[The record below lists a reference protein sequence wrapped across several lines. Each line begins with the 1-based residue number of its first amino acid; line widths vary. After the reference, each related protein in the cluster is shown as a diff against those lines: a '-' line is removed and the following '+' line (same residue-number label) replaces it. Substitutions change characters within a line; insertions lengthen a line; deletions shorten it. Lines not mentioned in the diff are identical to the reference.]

1 VTYVAAAYLITLA
14 VLAVYAGTLWV
25 RQRELMR
32 SSRDRR

>member
-1 VTYVAAAYLITLA
+1 MTYVAAAYLITLA
-14 VLAVYAGTLWV
+14 VLALYAGTLWM